1 MMTVIGFVV
10 NPIAGMG
17 GRVGLKGT
25 DGVVDEARARGAV
38 PVAGEKS
45 KRTLEALLT
54 APELVGMREKPLEA
68 QWLAAAGDM
77 GAKVLSA
84 AGIPDTDF
92 EIVYSPRAGG
102 TTADDTIFICKIFL
116 AHKVDL
122 VLFCGGDGTARD
134 VFTALEGKI
143 PMLGIPAGVKMHSGV
158 FGVTPEGT
166 AQILSEY
173 LDGKLSLAEVE
184 IMDLDE
190 EKYREGQ
197 WNLKLFGTVDTPFEP
212 SYIQGSKLMIESAS
226 DDEVKEDI
234 ANFIKEEIEEVPG
247 VMFILGPGSTM
258 ATVGETLGV
267 ETTLL
272 GIDAVINSKVIGNDL
287 NEEQLLKLLDE
298 YPDARLLLS
307 PIGNQGFVLGRGNHQ
322 LSPEVIRKVGLD
334 NLWILT
340 TPAKLAR
347 TPVLRVDTGD
357 PVLDKQMDEHKSYRI
372 IVGNRIMRREGLSK
386 SD

>member
-1 MMTVIGFVV
+1 MAVIGFVV

-25 DGVVDEARARGAV
+25 DGVVDEARSRGAV
-38 PVAGEKS
+38 PVAGERS
-45 KRTLEALLT
+45 GRMLEALLNST
-54 APELVGMREKPLEA
+54 EIVVMREKPLSV
-68 QWLAAAGDM
+68 QWLTAAGEM

-84 AGIPDTDF
+84 AGVPDSDV
-92 EIVYSPRAGG
+92 EIVYSPGAN
-102 TTADDTIFICKIFL
+102 TTSHDTTFICKIFL
-116 AHKVDL
+116 ARKVDL

-134 VFTALEGKI
+134 VFSALEGKI

-158 FGVTPEGT
+158 FGVSPERT
-166 AQILSEY
+166 AQILSEH

-197 WNLKLFGTVDTPFEP
+197 WNLKLFGTVNTPYEP

-234 ANFIKEEIEEVPG
+234 AAFVKEEIEEAPE

-258 ATVGETLGV
+258 STVGESLGV

-272 GIDAVINSKVIGNDL
+272 GIDAVLEGRVLANDL
-287 NEEQLLKLLDE
+287 NEKQLLELLDK

-322 LSPEVIRKVGLD
+322 LSPEVIRRIGLD
-334 NLWILT
+334 NIWILT

-357 PVLDKQMDEHKSYRI
+357 PELDRQMDKHKSYRI
-372 IVGNRIMRREGLSK
+372 VVGYRIMRRDSLKKAE
-386 SD
+386 